1 MKVRILGNSIRFRL
15 KKPEVNQFEQE
26 GKVTE
31 TTEFGPEPAD
41 QLRFSLE
48 TYNGQTLAIQFLSN
62 TTTLQVP
69 QKFALEWT
77 KTDKVGFDGEI
88 DTGKGRTIR
97 ILVEKDFM
105 CIDGNEED
113 NEGAYPNPMTNC

>member
-15 KKPEVNQFEQE
+15 KKPEVSQFEQV

-31 TTEFGPEPAD
+31 TAEFGPEPAD

-48 TYNGQTLAIQFLSN
+48 TYDGETLAIRFISN
-62 TTTLQVP
+62 TTTIYVP
-69 QKFALEWT
+69 QALALNWT
-77 KTDKVGFDGEI
+77 QTEKVGFDGEV

-113 NEGAYPNPMTNC
+113 NAGAYPNPMTKC

>member
-15 KKPEVNQFEQE
+15 KKPEVSQFEQV

-48 TYNGQTLAIQFLSN
+48 TYDGETLAIRFKSN
-62 TTTLQVP
+62 TTTIYVP
-69 QKFALEWT
+69 QVLALNWT
-77 KTDKVGFDGEI
+77 QTDKVGFDGDV

-113 NEGAYPNPMTNC
+113 NAGAYPNPMTNC